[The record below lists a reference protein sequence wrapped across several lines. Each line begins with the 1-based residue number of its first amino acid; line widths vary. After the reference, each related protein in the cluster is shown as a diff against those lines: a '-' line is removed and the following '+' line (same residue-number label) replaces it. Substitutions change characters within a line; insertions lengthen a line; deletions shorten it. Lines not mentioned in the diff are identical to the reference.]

1 MATFEVI
8 APKMELASTGIASIK
23 PLVVGFKKWKQA
35 TNNGNKVLL
44 SYSTTIYFIFAHP
57 TLMLACC
64 DPC

>member
-1 MATFEVI
+1 
-8 APKMELASTGIASIK
+8 MELASTGIASIK